1 MEDKRGKQQGRLR
14 GGIGGDN
21 VSGHQEGG
29 ARLPRIVSQLS
40 VILIARIN
48 VAVGSLFTV
57 MLTLSPDQLGALHP
71 ALKDPRVATVW
82 IIVNGF
88 ISEYARR
95 RPGSR
100 DPV

>member
-1 MEDKRGKQQGRLR
+1 MYQAIKKAALAFHASFR
-14 GGIGGDN
+14 
-21 VSGHQEGG
+21 SS
-29 ARLPRIVSQLS
+29 A